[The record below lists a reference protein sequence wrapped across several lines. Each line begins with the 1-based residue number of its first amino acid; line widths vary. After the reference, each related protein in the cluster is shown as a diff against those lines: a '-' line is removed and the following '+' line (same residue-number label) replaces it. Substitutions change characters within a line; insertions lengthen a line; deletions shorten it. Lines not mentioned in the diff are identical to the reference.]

1 MPRPGR
7 PNGIANF
14 REAILDRLLSR
25 PAKRCVGQR
34 HASRPGSC
42 NAWQYGCSAALAIS
56 ALCGDSCSRLPPGGV
71 FAGDRRGQ
79 LLVEATQASQNA
91 QSGYAADYGSKR
103 PLLALHEIAEW
114 MRGQRQLAS
123 DLPEATPAYL
133 GSRHV
138 RRFMSDAYGRGTVRT
153 GVEVTNLLTRG
164 RAFDV
169 TAAETLKTS
178 PTEAFPGQ
186 AYVRCLERH
195 HGIVDD
201 KRPERRQ
208 VVLDERNKRR
218 RVLTTKDVDV
228 FYGYRGDH
236 PAVRHLSP
244 FEFHRYWKV
253 ELARYAAV
261 GEALRL
267 RLENELKASG
277 HLLWVRQMS
286 S

>member
-1 MPRPGR
+1 MDARPTTARIRFTGGDAGVLGAR
-7 PNGIANF
+7 VMCVVSC
-14 REAILDRLLSR
+14 L
-25 PAKRCVGQR
+25 RC
-34 HASRPGSC
+34 
-42 NAWQYGCSAALAIS
+42 L
-56 ALCGDSCSRLPPGGV
+56 
-71 FAGDRRGQ
+71 
-79 LLVEATQASQNA
+79 
-91 QSGYAADYGSKR
+91 
-103 PLLALHEIAEW
+103 
-114 MRGQRQLAS
+114 
-123 DLPEATPAYL
+123 
-133 GSRHV
+133 
-138 RRFMSDAYGRGTVRT
+138 YGRGTVRT